1 MSRIAKNPIAIPSGV
16 HASIQ
21 GNCVIIEGSYGTE
34 RCLFNPRYIQVLIDQ
49 DSLRVQANDHLRE
62 SKVNSGT
69 ISAHLKNAVNGVFK
83 GIEKGLRL
91 VGVGYRAEI
100 VSQSEGKFLKLM
112 LGYSKPILYKIPQGI
127 VLELPSNTEIRVKG
141 SSIQLV
147 GQVAAEI
154 RSFRPPEPYKGKG
167 ILYLNEKIKLKETKK
182 K

>member
-1 MSRIAKNPIAIPSGV
+1 VSRIAKNPIAIPSGV
-16 HASIQ
+16 RASIQ
-21 GNCVIIEGSYGTE
+21 DNCVIIEGSHGTE
-34 RCLFNPRYIQVLIDQ
+34 RCLFNPRYIQVLIEEDK
-49 DSLRVQANDHLRE
+49 LRVQANDHRE

-69 ISAHLKNAVNGVFK
+69 ISAHLRNAVDGVFK
-83 GIEKGLRL
+83 GIEKGLKL

-100 VSQSEGKFLKLM
+100 LSQSEGKFLKLM